1 MYPELR
7 SSRDT
12 GAVPPMYLDKR
23 VEGLGDAQVLDG
35 EVVDQEVGGIR
46 SSRVADQV
54 VVRTL
59 W

>member
-1 MYPELR
+1 MYPELS

-23 VEGLGDAQVLDG
+23 VEGLGDPQILHG
-35 EVVDQEVGGIR
+35 EVV
-46 SSRVADQV
+46 DQV